1 MTAVLKPTPA
11 PPDPGVRGQ
20 GRRVKVS
27 VDRHTEMVRTRRLFL
42 VPLTLVLG
50 LLTVV
55 PFVYSVVVSLTD
67 KSGSGDTSFVGIDN
81 YIDLLTDPEWW
92 DAARV
97 TAVFTIAVVAIEFVV
112 AMAVAMALHRITRGA
127 PLLRALFLLPM
138 AMAPVAALFNWR
150 LMLNASSGVI
160 NYILGAI
167 GLPQP
172 DWTGQATT
180 ALTSLVM
187 VDVWQWTP
195 FILVILV
202 GGLSAVPDDVYE
214 AAAVDGA
221 SGWQTFRHITL
232 PMLKPFIL
240 VALLFRT
247 IDALKT
253 FDSIQILTGGGPGS
267 STTTLNFYA
276 FREGISFLNF
286 GRSAAAAT
294 LLLVLA
300 IGLSRLL
307 LHWLKEEE
315 AAS

>member
-1 MTAVLKPTPA
+1 VSTALSPAPA
-11 PPDPGVRGQ
+11 PPETGAQ
-20 GRRVKVS
+20 GRGRRAKGAA
-27 VDRHTEMVRTRRLFL
+27 DGRRELIRTRRLFL

-55 PFVYSVVVSLTD
+55 PFVYSLVISLTD
-67 KSGSGDTSFVGIDN
+67 KSSSGSTSFIGIDN
-81 YIDLLTDPEWW
+81 YIDLLTDDEWW

-97 TAVFTIAVVAIEFVV
+97 TAIFTFSVVAIEFIVAMVV
-112 AMAVAMALHRITRGA
+112 AVALHRITRGA

-160 NYILGAI
+160 NYLLGAV

-172 DWTGQATT
+172 DWTGQSTT
-180 ALTSLVM
+180 ALTTLVM

-221 SGWQTFRHITL
+221 GAWQTFRHITL

-294 LLLVLA
+294 LLLILA

-315 AAS
+315 AVS

>member
-1 MTAVLKPTPA
+1 
-11 PPDPGVRGQ
+11 
-20 GRRVKVS
+20 
-27 VDRHTEMVRTRRLFL
+27 
-42 VPLTLVLG
+42 
-50 LLTVV
+50 
-55 PFVYSVVVSLTD
+55 
-67 KSGSGDTSFVGIDN
+67 
-81 YIDLLTDPEWW
+81 
-92 DAARV
+92 
-97 TAVFTIAVVAIEFVV
+97 VAIEFILAMVV
-112 AMAVAMALHRITRGA
+112 AVALHRITRGA

-160 NYILGAI
+160 NYLLGAV

-172 DWTGQATT
+172 DWTGQAAT

-202 GGLSAVPDDVYE
+202 GGLSSVPDDVYE

-221 SGWQTFRHITL
+221 SAGQTFLHITL

-267 STTTLNFYA
+267 STTTLNFFA
-276 FREGISFLNF
+276 FREGIAFLNF

-294 LLLVLA
+294 LLLFLA

-315 AAS
+315 AVS

>member
-1 MTAVLKPTPA
+1 MSSALRPA
-11 PPDPGVRGQ
+11 LAPSETVAPGVD
-20 GRRVKVS
+20 RRAGVTR
-27 VDRHTEMVRTRRLFL
+27 DTEKVRTRRLFL
-42 VPLTLVLG
+42 APLTVVLG

-55 PFVYSVVVSLTD
+55 PFVYSVAVSLTD
-67 KSGSGDTSFVGIDN
+67 KSGSGKTSFVGLHN
-81 YIDLLTDPEWW
+81 YIDLMTDGGWW
-92 DAARV
+92 DAVGV
-97 TAVFTIAVVAIEFVV
+97 TAAFTSAVVAIEFIV
-112 AMAVAMALHRITRGA
+112 AMAVAVALQRITRGA

-160 NYILGAI
+160 NYLLGVL

-172 DWTGQATT
+172 DWTGQSSN
-180 ALTSLVM
+180 ALLSLVI

-195 FILVILV
+195 FILVILA
-202 GGLSAVPDDVYE
+202 GGLSAVPADVYE
-214 AAAVDGA
+214 AGAVDG
-221 SGWQTFRHITL
+221 SGGWQTFRHITL

-294 LLLVLA
+294 LLLLLA

-307 LHWLKEEE
+307 LRWLKEEE
-315 AAS
+315 AVS

>member
-1 MTAVLKPTPA
+1 MSTALSSAPA
-11 PPDPGVRGQ
+11 PPQPGARGR
-20 GRRVKVS
+20 GRRATEAA
-27 VDRHTEMVRTRRLFL
+27 DRHAEMVRTRRLFL
-42 VPLTLVLG
+42 APLTIVLG

-67 KSGSGDTSFVGIDN
+67 KSGSGDTSFVGLAN
-81 YIDLLTDPEWW
+81 YVDLLTDPQWW

-97 TAVFTIAVVAIEFVV
+97 TAVFTVAVVAIEFLV
-112 AMAVAMALHRITRGA
+112 AMAVAVALHRITRGA

-160 NYILGAI
+160 NYLLGAV

-172 DWTGQATT
+172 DWTGESST
-180 ALTSLVM
+180 ALASLVM

-221 SGWQTFRHITL
+221 SGWQTFRHVTL

-294 LLLVLA
+294 LLLLLA

-315 AAS
+315 AVS

>member
-1 MTAVLKPTPA
+1 VSTALSSA
-11 PPDPGVRGQ
+11 PSPPETGAQ
-20 GRRVKVS
+20 GRGRRAKGAADS
-27 VDRHTEMVRTRRLFL
+27 RRELNRTRRLFL

-55 PFVYSVVVSLTD
+55 PFVYSLVISLTD
-67 KSGSGDTSFVGIDN
+67 KSSSGSTSFIGIDN
-81 YIDLLTDPEWW
+81 YVDLLTDDQWW
-92 DAARV
+92 AAARV
-97 TAVFTIAVVAIEFVV
+97 TAVFTFSVVAIEFVV
-112 AMAVAMALHRITRGA
+112 AMVVALALHRITRGA

-160 NYILGAI
+160 NYLLGAV

-172 DWTGQATT
+172 DWTGQSTT

-202 GGLSAVPDDVYE
+202 GGLSAVPDEVYE

-221 SGWQTFRHITL
+221 GAWQTFRHITV

-315 AAS
+315 AVS

>member
-1 MTAVLKPTPA
+1 VSTALSSAPA
-11 PPDPGVRGQ
+11 PPETGAQ
-20 GRRVKVS
+20 GRGRRAKGAADS
-27 VDRHTEMVRTRRLFL
+27 RRELNRTRRLFL

-55 PFVYSVVVSLTD
+55 PFVYSLVISLTD
-67 KSGSGDTSFVGIDN
+67 KSSSGSTSFIGIDN
-81 YIDLLTDPEWW
+81 YVDLLTDDQWW
-92 DAARV
+92 AAARV
-97 TAVFTIAVVAIEFVV
+97 TAIFTFSVVAIEFIVAMVV
-112 AMAVAMALHRITRGA
+112 ALALHRITRGA

-160 NYILGAI
+160 NYLLGAV

-172 DWTGQATT
+172 DWTGQSTT

-202 GGLSAVPDDVYE
+202 GGLSAVPDEVYE

-221 SGWQTFRHITL
+221 GAWQTFRHITV

-315 AAS
+315 AVS

>member
-1 MTAVLKPTPA
+1 L
-11 PPDPGVRGQ
+11 
-20 GRRVKVS
+20 
-27 VDRHTEMVRTRRLFL
+27 VRTRRLFL
-42 VPLTLVLG
+42 LPLTLVLG
-50 LLTVV
+50 LLTVL
-55 PFVYSVVVSLTD
+55 PFVYSVVISLTD
-67 KSGSGDTSFVGIDN
+67 KSSSGDTKFIGLDN
-81 YIDLLTDPEWW
+81 YTDLLTDSEWW
-92 DAARV
+92 EAARV
-97 TAVFTIAVVAIEFVV
+97 TAVFTVSVVTIEFVLAMVV
-112 AMAVAMALHRITRGA
+112 AVALHRITRGA

-160 NYILGAI
+160 NYLLGAL

-172 DWTGQATT
+172 DWTGQAAT

-202 GGLSAVPDDVYE
+202 GGLSAVPDDIYE

-221 SGWQTFRHITL
+221 GAWQTFLHITL

-267 STTTLNFYA
+267 STTTLNFFA
-276 FREGISFLNF
+276 FREGIAFLNF

-294 LLLVLA
+294 LLLFLA

-315 AAS
+315 AVS

>member
-1 MTAVLKPTPA
+1 VSTALSSAPA
-11 PPDPGVRGQ
+11 PPETGAQ
-20 GRRVKVS
+20 GRGRRAKGAA
-27 VDRHTEMVRTRRLFL
+27 DGRRELIRTRRLFL

-55 PFVYSVVVSLTD
+55 PFVYSLVISLTD
-67 KSGSGDTSFVGIDN
+67 KSSSGSTSFIGIDN
-81 YIDLLTDPEWW
+81 YIDLLTDDEWW

-97 TAVFTIAVVAIEFVV
+97 TAIFTFSVVAIEFIVAMVV
-112 AMAVAMALHRITRGA
+112 AVALHRITRGA

-160 NYILGAI
+160 NYLLGAV

-172 DWTGQATT
+172 DWTGQSTT
-180 ALTSLVM
+180 ALTTLVM

-221 SGWQTFRHITL
+221 GAWQTFRHITL

-294 LLLVLA
+294 LLLILA

-315 AAS
+315 AVS

>member
-1 MTAVLKPTPA
+1 VSTALSPAPA
-11 PPDPGVRGQ
+11 PPSGVQ
-20 GRRVKVS
+20 GRGRRAKGES
-27 VDRHTEMVRTRRLFL
+27 DRLDELTRTRRLFL
-42 VPLTLVLG
+42 LPLTLVLG

-55 PFVYSVVVSLTD
+55 PFVYSLVISLTD
-67 KSGSGDTSFVGIDN
+67 KSSSGDTSFIGLDN
-81 YIDLLTDPEWW
+81 YIDLLTDDEWW

-97 TAVFTIAVVAIEFVV
+97 TAIFTVSVVTIEFVV
-112 AMAVAMALHRITRGA
+112 AMVVAVALHRITRGA

-160 NYILGAI
+160 NYLLGAV

-172 DWTGQATT
+172 DWTGQAAT

-221 SGWQTFRHITL
+221 GGWQTFRHITL

-253 FDSIQILTGGGPGS
+253 FDSIQLLTGGGPGS

-294 LLLVLA
+294 LLLILA

-315 AAS
+315 AVS